1 MGVPRCAVDD
11 RVRGPPPFDD
21 GVGIVR
27 QFLASQI
34 HVGNG
39 AWQIRVIVDG
49 DSRVEERG

>member
-1 MGVPRCAVDD
+1 MRSMIECEALHRSMMALGV
-11 RVRGPPPFDD
+11 
-21 GVGIVR
+21 VR

-49 DSRVEERG
+49 DSRVEKRG